1 MNTST
6 LGSSW
11 WMERITG
18 DPAVSKLLELVA
30 EGGEVSARG
39 VAGSSTTMLVAAISR
54 RAPGPVV
61 MVVRPRGGQVM
72 AWVQVDF

>member
-30 EGGEVSARG
+30 EGGEVSAFTRLRQVLLFRG
-39 VAGSSTTMLVAAISR
+39 QPPATSKSQQRGF
-54 RAPGPVV
+54 PVQSILFLGAL
-61 MVVRPRGGQVM
+61 RG
-72 AWVQVDF
+72 AWI